1 VHGATRAPVGRM
13 RIPELPPKSTRSLP
27 LVETTTPR
35 VRVRSGLRAGGKVI
49 RDGAITDGEYADW
62 GVSAKT

>member
-1 VHGATRAPVGRM
+1 M

-35 VRVRSGLRAGGKVI
+35 VRVRAGGKVI